1 LILCCSPTLGRL
13 YFIWPIMND
22 LVGISLGL
30 LSLLCLLK
38 NRVIL
43 SGLLFGAGMLAREN
57 LALIYPCF
65 LWVFFASKEGKP
77 PKSWLLPHLIGSMP
91 LHRIGPMLPHLI
103 GSILPYS
110 LLCAFPVFS
119 NLAPLADWSSGIQQT
134 TPGATHDYWALAL
147 YHFRRPFVADHG
159 LLRQFVVYLQV
170 LGPLL
175 LLTLR
180 FYPWRRKELKG
191 DMFLWAG
198 LLLVL
203 GTSFY
208 VDRYVVYAIF
218 PLVLLVRHSLKRRF
232 SPFLAVCL
240 SCFYLKAV
248 HSFTECERGVALQV
262 EFMDRALLNST
273 VLWGACALLLVL
285 LEPILRIRLASV
297 PRKTVLNQQ
306 TAMSFKEEF

>member
-1 LILCCSPTLGRL
+1 M
-13 YFIWPIMND
+13 MND
-22 LVGISLGL
+22 LVGICLGL

-38 NRVIL
+38 NRVLL
-43 SGLLFGAGMLAREN
+43 SGLLFGAAMLAREN

-65 LWVFFASKEGKP
+65 LWVFFTFPSGKS
-77 PKSWLLPHLIGSMP
+77 PKPWLLQHLIW
-91 LHRIGPMLPHLI
+91 
-103 GSILPYS
+103 SILPYS

-147 YHFRRPFVADHG
+147 YHFRRPFVAEHG
-159 LLRQFVVYLQV
+159 LLRQFAVYWQV

-175 LLTLR
+175 LLALR
-180 FYPWRRKELKG
+180 FYPWGRKQLKG

-218 PLVLLVRHSLKRRF
+218 PLVLLARYSLDSRF

-248 HSFTECERGVALQV
+248 HFFTECGRGVALQV
-262 EFMDRALLNST
+262 EFMDRALLNSA

-285 LEPILRIRLASV
+285 LEPILRARLASV